1 MDSERKNIVYKSIM
15 LVLITAMLTFML
27 TTIGIYN
34 YFTKTDKGVKHILD
48 VIIQDENEIV
58 AKEEAGNTIDTV
70 DLQTKLSIIKAYLN
84 NKYIGELNEEDM
96 IQSAI
101 KGYVK
106 GLGDDYTEYLTK
118 SEYEELLVNVTGDF
132 VGIGIYMTKDNNG
145 NVIVIA
151 PIEDSPAEEAGLQ
164 TGDIITK
171 VNGEECYDIDLDVVS
186 NKIKGEEGTKVKLEL
201 VRDGEILEKEVERRH
216 VVIKDSKAEV
226 LEGNIGY
233 IQLITFDENSA
244 ANVEKYLDEFEAKG
258 INKVILDLR
267 DNTGGIVTEAISLC
281 ELFVKKDDIIMKS
294 YDKAKIETVVKS
306 KNQNPRDVKLILLVN
321 EMSASASEITTGAL
335 KDNKVAT
342 VIGTT
347 TYGKGV
353 MQEIMPIF
361 NKTAGLKL
369 TTEEFLTPNG
379 NKIHKIGIEPD
390 IEVKDN
396 PETEED
402 EHLERAIQEL
412 NS

>member
-1 MDSERKNIVYKSIM
+1 MNKKDFIYKSIM
-15 LVLITAMLTFML
+15 LVLVTAMLTFMI
-27 TTIGIYN
+27 TTVGIYN

-48 VIIQDENEIV
+48 VAIQKEPEIET
-58 AKEEAGNTIDTV
+58 AETEGALQERID
-70 DLQTKLSIIKAYLN
+70 IIKAYLN
-84 NKYIGELNEEDM
+84 KKYIGDLDEEAM
-96 IQSAI
+96 MQSAI

-145 NVIVIA
+145 NVIVVA
-151 PIEDSPAEEAGLQ
+151 PIDDSPAAEADLR
-164 TGDIITK
+164 TGDIISK
-171 VNGEECYDIDLDVVS
+171 VNGEDCREIDLDLVS
-186 NKIKGEEGTKVKLEL
+186 TKIKGEEGSKVKLEI
-201 VRDGEILEKEVERRH
+201 VREGEVLEKELERRH
-216 VVIKDSKAEV
+216 VVIKDSQSKV

-244 ANVEKYLDEFEAKG
+244 ANVEKYVEEFKKQG
-258 INKVILDLR
+258 INKIILDLR
-267 DNTGGIVTEAISLC
+267 DNTGGIVTEAIDLC
-281 ELFVKKDDIIMKS
+281 ELFVKKDSIIMKT
-294 YDKAKIETVVKS
+294 YNKEKKETIVKS
-306 KNQNPRDVKLILLVN
+306 NSEKSNDIELVLLVN

-335 KDNKVAT
+335 KDNKAAT

-361 NKTAGLKL
+361 GGKAALKL
-369 TTEEFLTPNG
+369 TTEEFFTPNG
-379 NKIHKIGIEPD
+379 DKIHKKGIEPN
-390 IEVKDN
+390 IVVEDN

-402 EHLERAIQEL
+402 EQLERAIQEL

>member
-1 MDSERKNIVYKSIM
+1 M

-402 EHLERAIQEL
+402 EQLERAIQEL

>member
-379 NKIHKIGIEPD
+379 NKIHKVGIEPD

-402 EHLERAIQEL
+402 EQLERAIQEL

>member
-402 EHLERAIQEL
+402 EQLERAIQEL

>member
-267 DNTGGIVTEAISLC
+267 VSRGGIVTEAISLC

-402 EHLERAIQEL
+402 EQLERAIQEL

>member
-1 MDSERKNIVYKSIM
+1 M
-15 LVLITAMLTFML
+15 
-27 TTIGIYN
+27 
-34 YFTKTDKGVKHILD
+34 
-48 VIIQDENEIV
+48 
-58 AKEEAGNTIDTV
+58 
-70 DLQTKLSIIKAYLN
+70 
-84 NKYIGELNEEDM
+84 
-96 IQSAI
+96 
-101 KGYVK
+101 
-106 GLGDDYTEYLTK
+106 
-118 SEYEELLVNVTGDF
+118 
-132 VGIGIYMTKDNNG
+132 
-145 NVIVIA
+145 
-151 PIEDSPAEEAGLQ
+151 
-164 TGDIITK
+164 
-171 VNGEECYDIDLDVVS
+171 
-186 NKIKGEEGTKVKLEL
+186 
-201 VRDGEILEKEVERRH
+201 
-216 VVIKDSKAEV
+216 

-402 EHLERAIQEL
+402 EQLERAIQEL

>member
-118 SEYEELLVNVTGDF
+118 SEYEELLVTVTGDF

>member
-1 MDSERKNIVYKSIM
+1 MSSERKNIVYKSIM
-15 LVLITAMLTFML
+15 LVLITIMLTFML

-48 VIIQDENEIV
+48 VLIQDENEVIEK
-58 AKEEAGNTIDTV
+58 AEEGTPKTV
-70 DLQTKLSIIKAYLN
+70 GDLQTKLNLIKAYLN
-84 NKYIGELNEEDM
+84 SKYIGELNEEEM
-96 IQSAI
+96 QQSAI
-101 KGYVK
+101 KGYVN
-106 GLGDDYTEYLTK
+106 GLGDEYTEYLTK

-151 PIEDSPAEEAGLQ
+151 PIEDSPAEAAGLQ

-171 VNGEECYDIDLDVVS
+171 VNGEDCYDIDLDIVS
-186 NKIKGEEGTKVKLEL
+186 TKIKGEEGTKVKLEIL
-201 VRDGEILEKEVERRH
+201 RNGEKIEKEVERKH
-216 VVIKDSKAEV
+216 VVIKDSKSQI

-244 ANVEKYLDEFEAKG
+244 LNVEKYLDEFDQKG
-258 INKVILDLR
+258 IKKVILDLR

-281 ELFVKKDDIIMKS
+281 ELFVQKDDIIMKS
-294 YDKAKIETVVKS
+294 YDKSKKETITKSRKENNRDIELV
-306 KNQNPRDVKLILLVN
+306 LLVN

-335 KDNKVAT
+335 KDNKAAT

-347 TYGKGV
+347 TFGKGV
-353 MQEIMPIF
+353 MQEILPIF
-361 NKTAGLKL
+361 NNTAGLKL
-369 TTEEFLTPNG
+369 TTEEFFTPNG
-379 NKIHKIGIEPD
+379 TKIHGIGITPD
-390 IEVKDN
+390 IEIKDN

-402 EHLERAIQEL
+402 EQLQRAIQEL

>member
-151 PIEDSPAEEAGLQ
+151 PIEDSPAEEAGLK

-402 EHLERAIQEL
+402 EQLERAIQEL

>member
-58 AKEEAGNTIDTV
+58 AKEEAGNTIDNV

-379 NKIHKIGIEPD
+379 NKIHKVGIEPD

-402 EHLERAIQEL
+402 EQLERAIQEL

>member
-1 MDSERKNIVYKSIM
+1 MYSERKSIVYKSIM

-402 EHLERAIQEL
+402 EQLERAIQEL

>member
-1 MDSERKNIVYKSIM
+1 MSSERKNIVYKSIM
-15 LVLITAMLTFML
+15 LVLITIMLTFML

-34 YFTKTDKGVKHILD
+34 YFTKTDKGVQHILD
-48 VIIQDENEIV
+48 VLIQDENEVV
-58 AKEEAGNTIDTV
+58 AKNEDGTTKNV
-70 DLQTKLSIIKAYLN
+70 GDLQTKLNLIKAYLN
-84 NKYIGELNEEDM
+84 NKYIGELNEENM
-96 IQSAI
+96 QQAAI
-101 KGYVK
+101 KGYVN

-132 VGIGIYMTKDNNG
+132 VGIGIYMTKDNDG

-151 PIEDSPAEEAGLQ
+151 PIEDSPAEAAGLQ

-171 VNGEECYDIDLDVVS
+171 VNGEDCYDVDLDVVS
-186 NKIKGEEGTKVKLEL
+186 TKIKGEEGTKVKLEVL
-201 VRDGEILEKEVERRH
+201 RNGEKIEREIERKH
-216 VVIKDSKAEV
+216 VAIKDSKAQI

-244 ANVEKYLDEFEAKG
+244 SNVEKYLKDFKEKG

-281 ELFVKKDDIIMKS
+281 ELFVEKDDIIMKS
-294 YDKAKIETVVKS
+294 YDKAKKETITKSRKENTRDIELV
-306 KNQNPRDVKLILLVN
+306 LLVN

-335 KDNKVAT
+335 KDNKSAT

-347 TYGKGV
+347 TFGKGV
-353 MQEIMPIF
+353 MQEILPIF
-361 NKTAGLKL
+361 NNTAGLKL
-369 TTEEFLTPNG
+369 TTEEFFTPNG
-379 NKIHKIGIEPD
+379 TKIHGVGITPD
-390 IEVKDN
+390 IEIKDD
-396 PETEED
+396 PETKED
-402 EHLERAIQEL
+402 EQLQRAIQEL

>member
-1 MDSERKNIVYKSIM
+1 MSSERKNVVYKSIM
-15 LVLITAMLTFML
+15 LVLITIMLTFML

-48 VIIQDENEIV
+48 VLIQDENEVIEK
-58 AKEEAGNTIDTV
+58 AEEGTLKTV
-70 DLQTKLSIIKAYLN
+70 GDLQTKLNLIKAYLN
-84 NKYIGELNEEDM
+84 SKYIGELNEEEM
-96 IQSAI
+96 QQSAI

-151 PIEDSPAEEAGLQ
+151 PIEDSPAEAAGLQ

-171 VNGEECYDIDLDVVS
+171 VNGEECYDIDLDLVS
-186 NKIKGEEGTKVKLEL
+186 NKIKGEEGTKVKLEIL
-201 VRDGEILEKEVERRH
+201 RDGEKLEKEVERKH
-216 VVIKDSKAEV
+216 VVIKDSKSQI

-244 ANVEKYLDEFEAKG
+244 LNVEKYLNEFDQKG
-258 INKVILDLR
+258 VKKVILDLR

-281 ELFVKKDDIIMKS
+281 ELFVQKDDIIMKS
-294 YDKAKIETVVKS
+294 YDKSKKETITKSRKENNRDIELV
-306 KNQNPRDVKLILLVN
+306 LLVN

-335 KDNKVAT
+335 KDNKAAT

-347 TYGKGV
+347 TFGKGV
-353 MQEIMPIF
+353 MQEILPIF
-361 NKTAGLKL
+361 NNTAGLKL
-369 TTEEFLTPNG
+369 TTEEFFTPNG
-379 NKIHKIGIEPD
+379 TKIHGIGITPD
-390 IEVKDN
+390 IEIKDN

-402 EHLERAIQEL
+402 EQLQRAIQEL

>member
-132 VGIGIYMTKDNNG
+132 VGIGIYMTKDNHG

-171 VNGEECYDIDLDVVS
+171 VNGEECYEIDLDVVS

-402 EHLERAIQEL
+402 EQLERAIQEL

>member
-1 MDSERKNIVYKSIM
+1 MSSERKNIVYKSIM
-15 LVLITAMLTFML
+15 LVLITIMLTFML

-48 VIIQDENEIV
+48 VLIQDENEVIEK
-58 AKEEAGNTIDTV
+58 AEEGTPKTV
-70 DLQTKLSIIKAYLN
+70 GDLQTKLNLIKAYLN
-84 NKYIGELNEEDM
+84 SKYIGELNEEEM
-96 IQSAI
+96 QQSAI

-151 PIEDSPAEEAGLQ
+151 PIEDSPAEAAGLQ

-171 VNGEECYDIDLDVVS
+171 VNGEECYDIDLDLVS
-186 NKIKGEEGTKVKLEL
+186 NKIKGEEGTKVKLEIL
-201 VRDGEILEKEVERRH
+201 RDGEKLEKEVERKH
-216 VVIKDSKAEV
+216 VVIKDSKSQI

-244 ANVEKYLDEFEAKG
+244 LNVEKYLNEFDQKG
-258 INKVILDLR
+258 VKKVILDLR

-281 ELFVKKDDIIMKS
+281 ELFVQKDDIIMKS
-294 YDKAKIETVVKS
+294 YDKSKKETITKSRKENNRDIELV
-306 KNQNPRDVKLILLVN
+306 LLVN

-335 KDNKVAT
+335 KDNKAAT

-347 TYGKGV
+347 TFGKGV
-353 MQEIMPIF
+353 MQEILPIF
-361 NKTAGLKL
+361 NNTAGLKL
-369 TTEEFLTPNG
+369 TTEEFFTPNG
-379 NKIHKIGIEPD
+379 TKIHGIGITPD
-390 IEVKDN
+390 IEIKDN

-402 EHLERAIQEL
+402 EQLQRAIQEL

>member
-1 MDSERKNIVYKSIM
+1 
-15 LVLITAMLTFML
+15 MLTFML

-151 PIEDSPAEEAGLQ
+151 PIEDSPAEEAGLK

-402 EHLERAIQEL
+402 EQLERAIQEL

>member
-379 NKIHKIGIEPD
+379 NKIHKIGIDPD

-402 EHLERAIQEL
+402 EQLERAIQEL